1 MCPTRQFVVGTV
13 RSFLPI
19 FEGSPF
25 RKSLTDKGAMCP
37 DSSEDPEG
45 AVGCAHIAR
54 HRVHGC
60 AECRIFVTD
69 EHGHEVAEVSLA
81 ADRACS
87 IRFWSW
93 LPNFPINFGSQ
104 SAHIAVCLMVAVAIV
119 VLAVTTVLIEYRG
132 IYQTASAPT
141 KGAVVAV
148 RFVAQATTA
157 DIFLETYKGTIVDVP
172 RPGGFYRVR
181 ITDPTLSQKEFKKVA
196 ARMSQ
201 DRVVEMIALPY

>member
-1 MCPTRQFVVGTV
+1 
-13 RSFLPI
+13 
-19 FEGSPF
+19 
-25 RKSLTDKGAMCP
+25 MCP

-81 ADRACS
+81 ADRARS

-148 RFVAQATTA
+148 RFVAQATA
-157 DIFLETYKGTIVDVP
+157 EDISIFLDTYNGTILDVP
-172 RPGGFYRVR
+172 RPGGFYRIRVS
-181 ITDPTLSQKEFKKVA
+181 DQTLSQEELKKVA
-196 ARMSQ
+196 ARMAQ
-201 DRVVEMIALPY
+201 DRAVEMIAVPQ